1 MNIVGCKDTALDKQR
16 IVRNIF
22 LMLLTFNIIISC
34 RNKLDSK
41 VENAVNL
48 LSHEKCINTVWT
60 EDNDSYKN
68 LIKVATVEDL
78 VYLTDSE
85 NPYIRY
91 YAFIGLKE
99 KNYPK
104 IKEIYFKHKNDFEA
118 ISTTNGACLNGSAEI
133 NDLMFWALDPKY
145 SDCKYGFTQDEY
157 DKMAKEEY
165 DKNTK

>member
-1 MNIVGCKDTALDKQR
+1 
-16 IVRNIF
+16 
-22 LMLLTFNIIISC
+22 MLLTFSVIISC

-48 LSHEKCINTVWT
+48 LSKEKCINTVWA
-60 EDNDSYKN
+60 EYNDSYKN
-68 LIKVATVEDL
+68 LIKAATAEDL
-78 VYLTDSE
+78 VYLTDDE

-91 YAFIGLKE
+91 YAFIGLIE

-104 IKEIYFKHKNDFEA
+104 IKEIYFKHKNDTEA

-145 SDCKYGFTQDEY
+145 SHCKFGFTQDEY
-157 DKMAKEEY
+157 DKMSKEEY

>member
-1 MNIVGCKDTALDKQR
+1 MNITGCKDTALDKQR
-16 IVRNIF
+16 IMRNIF
-22 LMLLTFNIIISC
+22 LMFLTFNIIISC

-48 LSHEKCINTVWT
+48 LSQEKCINTVWI